1 MSKSFSN
8 LPQLFSNAYNW
19 LCKSRKNHPPDS
31 DIWNFKRTWHNQ
43 AEVIIEAFSCGIYQ
57 FDVQAKIT
65 LSCGET
71 IALWSSKD
79 ALIIKVL
86 TGIIQEK
93 LKPFLVKT

>member
-1 MSKSFSN
+1 MMESF
-8 LPQLFSNAYNW
+8 
-19 LCKSRKNHPPDS
+19 
-31 DIWNFKRTWHNQ
+31 RT
-43 AEVIIEAFSCGIYQ
+43 GKYQ

-86 TGIIQEK
+86 TSIIQEK
-93 LKPFLVKT
+93 LKPFLAKTCYHLKGHGGLKGIVSGY